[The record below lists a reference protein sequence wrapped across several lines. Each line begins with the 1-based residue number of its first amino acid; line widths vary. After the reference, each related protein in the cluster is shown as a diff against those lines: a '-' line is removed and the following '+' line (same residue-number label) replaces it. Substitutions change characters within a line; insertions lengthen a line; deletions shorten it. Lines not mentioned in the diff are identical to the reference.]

1 MGFGGDA
8 LQPPT
13 FTPVWVCVM
22 SGGELRGGILLL
34 SSGTGEGSEQ
44 PQRFL
49 EVHSDVTG
57 GNGTRLK
64 EGK

>member
-1 MGFGGDA
+1 MHWDVSRKGG
-8 LQPPT
+8 
-13 FTPVWVCVM
+13 VWQYVVV
-22 SGGELRGGILLL
+22 SDGELRGGILLL

-44 PQRFL
+44 PQQFL
-49 EVHSDVTG
+49 EVHGDMTG